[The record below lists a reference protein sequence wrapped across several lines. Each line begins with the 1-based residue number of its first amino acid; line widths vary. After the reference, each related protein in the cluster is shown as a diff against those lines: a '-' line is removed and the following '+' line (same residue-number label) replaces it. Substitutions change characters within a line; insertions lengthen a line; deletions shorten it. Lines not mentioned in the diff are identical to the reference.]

1 MFQCLLS
8 APSPVGGRSS
18 IDPMRSAIVG
28 PAVALGL
35 CLTAAAF
42 SAAPDDK
49 WPAEGFSANRGG
61 LPEQASEAWQSTVL
75 IAKSEALVGQN
86 ARIRSGTP
94 WGSGLVLQTGPDAS
108 QPTGQMAYIV
118 TNAHVVRCNAPPCR
132 YAVGFNS
139 NGSHWLRHW
148 ARAVEI
154 VAEIPE
160 KDLAFLKVA
169 FPGKSKLPTPILG
182 GSDIE
187 DNVFEPVV
195 AVGWP
200 NLAVR
205 RSWGVRPPSNRRLLV
220 RRYSRGQLIRDA
232 EPYPLRDEARQLQAH
247 TSMILHN
254 ADVLPGNS
262 GGPLIDA
269 RGRIIGIN
277 NRIVRPAGNGVGF
290 GYCCVRADFHTPGR
304 DCVHLA
310 IASGEILSEFNRI
323 MGGRTLPARR
333 R

>member
-1 MFQCLLS
+1 MFQHLLP

-18 IDPMRSAIVG
+18 ISPMRSAIVG

-35 CLTAAAF
+35 FLTAAAF
-42 SAAPDDK
+42 SAALDGK
-49 WPAEGFSANRGG
+49 WPTEGFSANRDG
-61 LPEQASEAWQSTVL
+61 LPERASDAWQSTVL
-75 IAKSEALVGQN
+75 VAKSEGLVGQT
-86 ARIRSGTP
+86 ARIRFGTP

-108 QPTGQMAYIV
+108 QPTGWVAYVV
-118 TNAHVVRCNAPPCR
+118 TNAHVVHCDAPPCR

-169 FPGKSKLPTPILG
+169 VPSGSKLPTPILG
-182 GSDIE
+182 WSDTE
-187 DNVFEPVV
+187 DNGFGSVV

-220 RRYSRGQLIRDA
+220 RRYSRGQLIRNA
-232 EPYPLRDEARQLQAH
+232 EPYLLRDYARQLQAH

-254 ADVLPGNS
+254 ADILPGNS

-269 RGRIIGIN
+269 RGRVIGIN
-277 NRIVRPAGNGVGF
+277 DRVVRPAGNGAGL

-310 IASGEILSEFNRI
+310 IASGEILSEFSRI
-323 MGGRTLPARR
+323 MGDRAVLARGR
-333 R
+333 